1 MMRRTFL
8 THSLSGLVGLG
19 LVGTVR
25 RFGTVGLAGFVG
37 LAGVV
42 VGCNDAPSITERRA
56 SVVESAPPPV
66 PVPRALPDDDRMPA
80 FPFVDDRELLRAPAR
95 FDHLVPRLSPPT
107 GPRFRNLVYEA
118 NNMTMRGARSAD
130 GALYASTG
138 REIAERWRVAAA
150 GVAKVFALRDALFS
164 QQDHPVDHD
173 PVAVMM
179 PPAWVT
185 TAVAHVLQQRPL
197 TPVGAPPID
206 DDEAWAAIETPEAL
220 FGSFP
225 ASQTLHEVAT
235 RPRTVLAPERLR
247 VTNARRSVHMLAR
260 DADAML
266 AVVAEGGEAVAAA
279 GAERISIGDRR
290 YFGERLRREHVI
302 VIGVENPNR
311 HEIVDEAKGL
321 VLPGM
326 DAPEEAVTLARRAIY
341 RARLRDGD
349 LAIER
354 YHLGE
359 PLERRRAI
367 AVLEE
372 LIPRSGGAGGDGIV
386 WLWVHGGL
394 DSRGVRGTD
403 ATRHIGMFRQEV
415 AAANVDVRRVRY
427 LSKPHVPIG
436 GRNLSQ
442 QLDTH
447 SRRYRSLELPMS
459 LNIGSGLLA
468 RLIEDLE
475 ARRPPAERGTSGSTN
490 GPRP

>member
-1 MMRRTFL
+1 MKHRARL
-8 THSLSGLVGLG
+8 CLV
-19 LVGTVR
+19 LVAVA
-25 RFGTVGLAGFVG
+25 FAL
-37 LAGVV
+37 
-42 VGCNDAPSITERRA
+42 GCNDAPSITERRA

-66 PVPRALPDDDRMPA
+66 PTPRALPDDERMPA
-80 FPFVDDRELLRAPAR
+80 FPFVDERELLRAPAR

-197 TPVGAPPID
+197 TPVNAPSID
-206 DDEAWAAIETPEAL
+206 DDEAWAALETPEQL

-225 ASQTLHEVAT
+225 ASQTLHEAAT

-260 DADAML
+260 DADAMVA
-266 AVVAEGGEAVAAA
+266 AVPQGAEAVAAA

-326 DAPEEAVTLARRAIY
+326 DAPEEAIGIARRAIY
-341 RARLRDGD
+341 RRRLRDGD

-354 YHLGE
+354 YHLGD
-359 PLERRRAI
+359 PIERRRAI

-372 LIPRSGGAGGDGIV
+372 LIPRTGGDDGSDAVI

-394 DSRGVRGTD
+394 DSRAVRGTD

-436 GRNLSQ
+436 GRNLAQ

-447 SRRYRSLELPMS
+447 ARRYRSLELPLS

-468 RLIEDLE
+468 RLIEELE
-475 ARRPPAERGTSGSTN
+475 ARRPASERGTN
-490 GPRP
+490 GAGAGAAGQGAGARGTSRP

>member
-1 MMRRTFL
+1 MRC
-8 THSLSGLVGLG
+8 SLSLLLFV
-19 LVGTVR
+19 
-25 RFGTVGLAGFVG
+25 LA
-37 LAGVV
+37 
-42 VGCNDAPSITERRA
+42 CQDAPSISERRA

-66 PVPRALPDDDRMPA
+66 PEPRALPEDDRMPA
-80 FPFVDDRELLRAPAR
+80 FPFVDDSELLRAPPR
-95 FDHLVPRLSPPT
+95 YDHLVPRLSPPT

-118 NNMTMRGARSAD
+118 NNMTMRGSRSSD

-150 GVAKVFALRDALFS
+150 GVSKVFVLRDALFS

-179 PPAWVT
+179 PPSWVT
-185 TAVAHVLQQRPL
+185 VAVAHVLEGRPIE
-197 TPVGAPPID
+197 PVHAPPID
-206 DDEAWAAIETPEAL
+206 DDEAWGAIETPGDL

-225 ASQTLHEVAT
+225 VSQTLHEVAT

-260 DADAML
+260 DAEVMA
-266 AVVAEGGEAVAAA
+266 AAAPRGAAAVAEV
-279 GAERISIGDRR
+279 GAERISLGDRR
-290 YFGERLRREHVI
+290 YFGERLRREHI
-302 VIGVENPNR
+302 ILIGVENPNR

-321 VLPGM
+321 TVAGREL
-326 DAPEEAVTLARRAIY
+326 PEEAVTLARRAIY
-341 RARLRDGD
+341 GRRLRDGD
-349 LAIER
+349 LAVER

-359 PLERRRAI
+359 PVERRRAV

-372 LIPRSGGAGGDGIV
+372 LIPRDGSPEGGTV

-394 DSRGVRGTD
+394 DPRGVRGTD

-415 AAANVDVRRVRY
+415 AAANVDVRRLRY

-436 GRNLSQ
+436 GRNLAQ
-442 QLDTH
+442 QLDSH
-447 SRRYRSLELPMS
+447 ARRFRSLDLPLS

-468 RLIEDLE
+468 RLFEDLE
-475 ARRPPAERGTSGSTN
+475 ARRPSSAAP
-490 GPRP
+490 